1 MKEADIDIIEQY
13 LEGSLTGES
22 KRLLEKRLEND
33 SAFKQD
39 FELIRSAQK
48 VVKKI
53 AKEEFKVTL
62 SKVAREYK
70 GLEMA
75 AVTREANSSA
85 AAMTSSAQD
94 LTGRMFKLS
103 WKSLAMAA
111 VFTGVIFAST
121 FWLFKSDTSH
131 ILPNALADYKDN
143 KKYNISYFEQEIV
156 NGKYLGNFSSALG
169 NDSFKDLKDIQNYQ
183 VAIIEDEYVEP
194 SYFYDDTLYLIG
206 KFDHPKL
213 LYYELY
219 ESREMRLYLK
229 DNFKNYYI
237 ILEETDTIT
246 RLIKTTNFQKFNPN
260 EK

>member
-62 SKVAREYK
+62 SKVAREYEE
-70 GLEMA
+70 LEM
-75 AVTREANSSA
+75 VANSPA
-85 AAMTSSAQD
+85 AAQETGKQD
-94 LTGRMFKLS
+94 LKGKLLRLN
-103 WKSLAMAA
+103 WKALSMAA
-111 VFTGVIFAST
+111 VFSGVIFAST
-121 FWLFKSDTSH
+121 VWFFKADTSH
-131 ILPNALADYKDN
+131 NLPNALADYKDS
-143 KKYNISYFEQEIV
+143 KQYDVSYFEEAIIDGQYLE
-156 NGKYLGNFSSALG
+156 NLSSRLGNGPIENSV
-169 NDSFKDLKDIQNYQ
+169 DKRNYQ
-183 VAIIEDEYVEP
+183 IAIIEDENIEP
-194 SYFYDDTLYLIG
+194 SYFYNDTLYLIG
-206 KFDHPKL
+206 KFDNPML
-213 LYYELY
+213 LFYELY
-219 ESREMRLYLK
+219 ESREMRLHLK
-229 DNFKNYYI
+229 DNFKNYYL

-246 RLIKTTNFQKFNPN
+246 RLTKTTNFQKFNPN

>member
-62 SKVAREYK
+62 SKVAREYEE
-70 GLEMA
+70 LEM
-75 AVTREANSSA
+75 VANSPA
-85 AAMTSSAQD
+85 AAQETGKQD
-94 LTGRMFKLS
+94 LKGKLLRLN
-103 WKSLAMAA
+103 WKALSMAA
-111 VFTGVIFAST
+111 VFSGVIFAST
-121 FWLFKSDTSH
+121 VWFFKADTSH
-131 ILPNALADYKDN
+131 NLPNALADYKDN
-143 KKYNISYFEQEIV
+143 KKYDISYFEQEIV

-169 NDSFKDLKDIQNYQ
+169 NDSIKDLKDILHYH
-183 VAIIEDEYVEP
+183 VAIIEDENVEP

-229 DNFKNYYI
+229 DNFKNYYL

-246 RLIKTTNFQKFNPN
+246 RLTKTTNFQKFNPN